1 MRPRRNRKEETMA
14 MIRASCPT
22 CGDVELTTRDVR
34 VLLCSTTYESSY
46 AFQCPSCRVSV
57 SKSAEA
63 RVVDVLLASGISL
76 SVWHMPAEL
85 DEVRSGPPI
94 TYDDLLEFHF
104 ELGTGA
110 SVDSLLSAVSAG
122 WLENARPQDVA

>member
-1 MRPRRNRKEETMA
+1 MA
-14 MIRASCPT
+14 TIRASCPA

-46 AFQCPSCRVSV
+46 AFQCPKCRVAV
-57 SKSAEA
+57 SKPAEA

-85 DEVRSGPPI
+85 DEAKSGPAI

-104 ELGTGA
+104 QLRA
-110 SVDSLLSAVSAG
+110 SADLATLLSGGGGRS
-122 WLENARPQDVA
+122 LENAGPQDLA

>member
-1 MRPRRNRKEETMA
+1 

-46 AFQCPSCRVSV
+46 AFQCPSCRVAV
-57 SKSAEA
+57 SKPAEA

-85 DEVRSGPPI
+85 DEFKTGPAI
-94 TYDDLLEFHF
+94 NYDDLLEFHF
-104 ELGTGA
+104 RLGSGDDLDT
-110 SVDSLLSAVSAG
+110 LLAGVSG
-122 WLENARPQDVA
+122 RWLENAGPQDLT

>member
-1 MRPRRNRKEETMA
+1 

-46 AFQCPSCRVSV
+46 AFQCPSCRVAV
-57 SKSAEA
+57 SKPAEA

-85 DEVRSGPPI
+85 DEPKNGAPI
-94 TYDDLLEFHF
+94 SYDDLLEFHF
-104 ELGTGA
+104 QLSSGVDLDTLLTGGP
-110 SVDSLLSAVSAG
+110 SR
-122 WLENARPQDVA
+122 WLENAGPQDLA

>member
-1 MRPRRNRKEETMA
+1 MA
-14 MIRASCPT
+14 IIRASCPS

-46 AFQCPSCRVSV
+46 AFQCPQCRVAV
-57 SKSAEA
+57 SKPAEA

-85 DEVRSGPPI
+85 DEPKNGPAI

-104 ELGTGA
+104 QLNSGA
-110 SVDSLLSAVSAG
+110 ALETLLSAQPPRR
-122 WLENARPQDVA
+122 LEGARPQDLP

>member
-1 MRPRRNRKEETMA
+1 MA

-46 AFQCPSCRVSV
+46 AFQCPVCRVAV
-57 SKSAEA
+57 AKPAEP
-63 RVVDVLLASGISL
+63 RVVDVLLSSGISL
-76 SVWHMPAEL
+76 TVWHMPAEL
-85 DEVRSGPPI
+85 DEPHAGAPI

-104 ELGTGA
+104 QLKRA
-110 SVDSLLSAVSAG
+110 DSLEALLASRSRSLETAG
-122 WLENARPQDVA
+122 PQDAAA

>member
-1 MRPRRNRKEETMA
+1 

-46 AFQCPSCRVSV
+46 AFQCPSCRVAV
-57 SKSAEA
+57 AKPAEA

-76 SVWHMPAEL
+76 TVWHMPAEL
-85 DEVRSGPPI
+85 DEAKSGPPI

-104 ELGTGA
+104 ELGGGA
-110 SVDSLLSAVSAG
+110 TVASLTAGSVRS
-122 WLENARPQDVA
+122 LENAGPQDVA

>member
-1 MRPRRNRKEETMA
+1 

-46 AFQCPSCRVSV
+46 AFQCPSCRVAV
-57 SKSAEA
+57 AKPAEA

-76 SVWHMPAEL
+76 SVWQMPAEL
-85 DEVRSGPPI
+85 DEAKTGQPI
-94 TYDDLLEFHF
+94 SYDDLLEFHF
-104 ELGTGA
+104 QLGSGA
-110 SVDSLLSAVSAG
+110 DLDTLLAAG
-122 WLENARPQDVA
+122 TARWLENAGPQDVA

>member
-1 MRPRRNRKEETMA
+1 

-46 AFQCPSCRVSV
+46 AFQCPSCRMAV
-57 SKSAEA
+57 SKPAEA

-85 DEVRSGPPI
+85 DEFKAGPAI
-94 TYDDLLEFHF
+94 NYDDLLEFHF
-104 ELGTGA
+104 QLGSGT
-110 SVDSLLSAVSAG
+110 DLDTLLAG
-122 WLENARPQDVA
+122 GSGRRLENAGPQDLT

>member
-1 MRPRRNRKEETMA
+1 

-46 AFQCPSCRVSV
+46 AFQCPSCRVAV
-57 SKSAEA
+57 AKPAEA

-76 SVWHMPAEL
+76 SVWTMPAEL
-85 DEVRSGPPI
+85 DEPRSGPSI

-104 ELGTGA
+104 QLRSGA
-110 SVDSLLSAVSAG
+110 DLDTLLTAG
-122 WLENARPQDVA
+122 AGRRLETAGPQDLA

>member
-1 MRPRRNRKEETMA
+1 

-46 AFQCPSCRVSV
+46 AFQCPSCRVAV
-57 SKSAEA
+57 SKPAEA

-85 DEVRSGPPI
+85 DECKSGPAI
-94 TYDDLLEFHF
+94 SYDDLLAFHF
-104 ELGTGA
+104 QLGSDDDLDTLLASGA
-110 SVDSLLSAVSAG
+110 G
-122 WLENARPQDVA
+122 RRLENAGPQDLT

>member
-1 MRPRRNRKEETMA
+1 

-46 AFQCPSCRVSV
+46 AFQCPSCRVAV
-57 SKSAEA
+57 AKPAEP
-63 RVVDVLLASGISL
+63 RVVDVLLASGITL

-85 DEVRSGPPI
+85 DEPRSGPPI
-94 TYDDLLEFHF
+94 SYDDLLEFHF
-104 ELGTGA
+104 QLRSVADLGEVLSSAA
-110 SVDSLLSAVSAG
+110 SSTSLEAAG
-122 WLENARPQDVA
+122 PQDSV

>member
-1 MRPRRNRKEETMA
+1 MA

-46 AFQCPSCRVSV
+46 AFQCPSCRVAV
-57 SKSAEA
+57 AKPAEA
-63 RVVDVLLASGISL
+63 RVVDVLLAAGISL

-85 DEVRSGPPI
+85 EEVKTGPPI
-94 TYDDLLEFHF
+94 SHDDLLEFHF
-104 ELGTGA
+104 QLSNVA
-110 SVDSLLSAVSAG
+110 DLDSVLAG
-122 WLENARPQDVA
+122 GGSRRRLENAGPQDLV

>member
-1 MRPRRNRKEETMA
+1 MA

-34 VLLCSTTYESSY
+34 VLLCSTNYQSSY
-46 AFQCPSCRVSV
+46 TFQCPSCRVAV
-57 SKSAEA
+57 AKPAEP

-85 DEVRSGPPI
+85 DEVHTGSPI
-94 TYDDLLEFHF
+94 SYDDLLEFHF
-104 ELGTGA
+104 RLRGDVD
-110 SVDSLLSAVSAG
+110 VDSLLASGSRSLESAG
-122 WLENARPQDVA
+122 PQDAA

>member
-1 MRPRRNRKEETMA
+1 

-34 VLLCSTTYESSY
+34 VLLCSTTYQSSY
-46 AFQCPSCRVSV
+46 AFQCPTCQVAV
-57 SKSAEA
+57 AKPAEP

-85 DEVRSGPPI
+85 DEVHAGAPI
-94 TYDDLLEFHF
+94 SYDDLLEFHF
-104 ELGTGA
+104 HLKGDVTVDALLA
-110 SVDSLLSAVSAG
+110 SGRHSLESAG
-122 WLENARPQDVA
+122 PKDVQ